1 MCLRFTVTTGNA
13 ISCFCAPC
21 GCVGRTGARR
31 SMSAWWKATGKR
43 ERSSSGLSRLLAAR
57 ISWHPTWIG
66 SRSCSGGARRLLG
79 ERLSLRNPQFGVQ
92 RLSPDI
98 SGRSWVWKSS
108 WRRRGERQRTV
119 PCGTG
124 VRPCGQPAL
133 VPGSEHALAQWLET
147 DYVPDGRG
155 ERIRPVWKQNGRVR
169 VDHRFLWPW
178 YRTLDESQ
186 GAEGAD
192 LGRAL
197 CPAAGSLFS

>member
-1 MCLRFTVTTGNA
+1 MGSNA
-13 ISCFCAPC
+13 CRQTSLEGA
-21 GCVGRTGARR
+21 GYGRA
-31 SMSAWWKATGKR
+31 
-43 ERSSSGLSRLLAAR
+43 L
-57 ISWHPTWIG
+57 
-66 SRSCSGGARRLLG
+66 GG
-79 ERLSLRNPQFGVQ
+79 EE
-92 RLSPDI
+92 
-98 SGRSWVWKSS
+98 
-108 WRRRGERQRTV
+108 GERQRTV

-178 YRTLDESQ
+178 YRTLDELI
-186 GAEGAD
+186 GRKERT